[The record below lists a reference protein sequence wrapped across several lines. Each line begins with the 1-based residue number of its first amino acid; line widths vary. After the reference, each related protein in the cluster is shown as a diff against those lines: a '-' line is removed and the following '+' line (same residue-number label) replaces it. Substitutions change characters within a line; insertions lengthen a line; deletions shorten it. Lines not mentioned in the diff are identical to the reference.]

1 MHRILEDL
9 ALRYPAL
16 ACCGES
22 ISASVDLL
30 LASYRA
36 GGKVLVCGNGGSAAD
51 AEHICGELLKKF
63 KRHRAVPDGIAAK
76 LRPELVAKL
85 EGSLPAISLVS
96 MSGIVTAFANDVSW
110 ETAFAQQVLGL
121 AKPEDVLIALSTS
134 GNSANCVAAAEVM
147 KAVGGKSIAF
157 TGASE
162 SRLSEIC
169 DIAIRVPE
177 TETYKVQ
184 ELHLPVYHA
193 LCAAIEEE
201 MFGERGMGNG
211 ERRRRMTVG
220 LDIGGTKCAISA
232 GESEGGTIKILS
244 REEFPT
250 AGLTWQQV
258 LEEFARRIDCIVS
271 SNSNSDL
278 QLSAIG
284 ISCGGPLD
292 SRRGVIMS
300 PPNLPGW
307 DNVPVVDFFRKRFN
321 VPVAVQN
328 DANACALAEY
338 LYGSGRGV
346 RNLVFMTFGTGL
358 GAGIIV
364 DGKLYSGAND
374 NAGEIGHIRLAPTG
388 PVGYNKAG
396 SAEGFCSGAGIARL
410 AKIRKG
416 LDLTTKEIF
425 ARVRSGD
432 PDCTEVFH
440 ESARHLAT
448 ILAYTIDI
456 LNPEVIALGGV
467 FMRNADLFM
476 SVVEPILREEA
487 LPGALD
493 VCRIVPAALGE
504 NIGDYAALA
513 VANH

>member
-1 MHRILEDL
+1 MNI
-9 ALRYPAL
+9 
-16 ACCGES
+16 
-22 ISASVDLL
+22 
-30 LASYRA
+30 
-36 GGKVLVCGNGGSAAD
+36 
-51 AEHICGELLKKF
+51 
-63 KRHRAVPDGIAAK
+63 
-76 LRPELVAKL
+76 
-85 EGSLPAISLVS
+85 
-96 MSGIVTAFANDVSW
+96 
-110 ETAFAQQVLGL
+110 
-121 AKPEDVLIALSTS
+121 
-134 GNSANCVAAAEVM
+134 
-147 KAVGGKSIAF
+147 
-157 TGASE
+157 
-162 SRLSEIC
+162 
-169 DIAIRVPE
+169 
-177 TETYKVQ
+177 
-184 ELHLPVYHA
+184 
-193 LCAAIEEE
+193 
-201 MFGERGMGNG
+201 
-211 ERRRRMTVG
+211 G
-220 LDIGGTKCAISA
+220 LDIGGTKCAIST

-258 LEEFARRIDCIVS
+258 LEEFARRIDAIAPVPLS
-271 SNSNSDL
+271 S
-278 QLSAIG
+278 IG

-292 SRRGVIMS
+292 SKRGVIMS

-358 GAGIIV
+358 GAGIII

-388 PVGYNKAG
+388 PVGYNKEG
-396 SAEGFCSGAGIARL
+396 SAEGFCSGAGMARL

-416 LDLTTKEIF
+416 LDLTTKELF
-425 ARVRSGD
+425 ARVRAGD
-432 PDCTEVFH
+432 QACTEVFR
-440 ESARHLAT
+440 ESAEKLAT

-476 SVVEPILREEA
+476 PIVDPILDREA
-487 LPGALD
+487 LSLARK
-493 VCRIVPAALGE
+493 VCRIVPAELGE

-513 VANH
+513 VAGNGERIPRAKRVAEGDALAGVGTGNGGVI